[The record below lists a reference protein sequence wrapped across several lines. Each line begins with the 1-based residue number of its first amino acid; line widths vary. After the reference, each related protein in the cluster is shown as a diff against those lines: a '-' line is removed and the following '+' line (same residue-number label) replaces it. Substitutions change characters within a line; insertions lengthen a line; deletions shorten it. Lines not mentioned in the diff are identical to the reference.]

1 VSVVTA
7 VEAAVEKVF
16 HEVETAVAE
25 VDGEALK
32 IARQVIADAKAAE
45 AKAVTLAEDYKTEI
59 EALVAHYEPQIAQ
72 AVIGVMEKLLSEI
85 TALFGAAA

>member
-45 AKAVTLAEDYKTEI
+45 SRAVTLAEDCKTQI
-59 EALVAHYEPQIAQ
+59 EALVAHYEPEIAQ
-72 AVIGVMEKLLSEI
+72 AVISVAEKLLSDI